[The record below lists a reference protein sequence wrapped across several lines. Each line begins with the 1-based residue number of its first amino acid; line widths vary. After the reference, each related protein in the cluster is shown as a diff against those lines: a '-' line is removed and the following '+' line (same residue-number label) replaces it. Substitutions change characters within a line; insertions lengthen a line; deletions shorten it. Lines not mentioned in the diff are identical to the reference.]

1 MTRLE
6 REVRRREQRRLADL
20 NKNNIEVFKVMLK
33 ISLVAL
39 ALIIGITVWFWAAAQ
54 QAQEVQ
60 AAVLRAHRITDGP
73 LYGPGEIPLV
83 EPLPLTPPEDG
94 EPPQAI
100 EIRTA
105 SKADPIPEERWESLG
120 TFKISHYCACR
131 RCSGKWGHRTSSGA
145 TCQEGVTVAVDPK
158 VLPEGAV
165 IRIDGYGERIV
176 QDTGGGVRGRHID
189 VFYESHQECLNRG
202 IAYREVFVLR

>member
-6 REVRRREQRRLADL
+6 REVRRRERKRLADI
-20 NKNNIEVFKVMLK
+20 NRNNIEVFKVMLQ

-39 ALIIGITVWFWAAAQ
+39 ALIAGITIWFWAAAQ
-54 QAQEVQ
+54 QTMEVE
-60 AAVLRAHRITDGP
+60 AAVLRHHRITASSLVD
-73 LYGPGEIPLV
+73 IPVV

-100 EIRTA
+100 EVVSKKEITTA
-105 SKADPIPEERWESLG
+105 EAIPEERWESLG

-145 TCQEGVTVAVDPK
+145 TCQEGVTVAVDPRYF
-158 VLPEGAV
+158 PEGAV

-202 IAYREVFVLR
+202 IAYREVFVKR

>member
-6 REVRRREQRRLADL
+6 REIRRRERRRLADL
-20 NKNNIEVFKVMLK
+20 NRNNFEVFKVMLQ

-39 ALIIGITVWFWAAAQ
+39 ALIIGITIWFWAAAQ

-60 AAVLRAHRITDGP
+60 AAVLRHHRITASSLVD
-73 LYGPGEIPLV
+73 IPVV

-105 SKADPIPEERWESLG
+105 SKADPVPEERWESMG
-120 TFKISHYCACR
+120 VFKCTFYCSCR
-131 RCSGKWGHRTSSGA
+131 KCSGKWGHSTASGA
-145 TCQEGVTVAVDPK
+145 RCKEGITIAVDPK
-158 VLPEGAV
+158 VIPLGTEV
-165 IRIDGYGERIV
+165 MIDGIGARV
-176 QDTGGGVRGRHID
+176 AQDTGVKGKWID
-189 VFYESHQECLNRG
+189 VFMESHSECLQNGVR
-202 IAYREVFVLR
+202 YLEVLVRK